1 MGLEKPADK
10 KPQVINKDHMP
21 QKDGQKWTVVDRGS
35 SRVCLRNR
43 MIQLK
48 GQKHR
53 WRKMRSTTNGRRE
66 KC

>member
-10 KPQVINKDHMP
+10 KPKVINKDHKP

-35 SRVCLRNR
+35 SRVCLRNK

-48 GQKHR
+48 G
-53 WRKMRSTTNGRRE
+53 
-66 KC
+66 